1 MTAAAS
7 GAVAAHVPKP
17 PNASSTKTSPTSASY
32 PGKIVYDTAD
42 QQIFIIKP
50 DGSGRQKVANGF
62 SPLFSPDGQR
72 IAYITRTD
80 GSPLD
85 SRLTVNA
92 VNLDGTDHQKL
103 CETAGNVDAK
113 LIRWSPRN
121 RFIALALT
129 QQDGPGAVYLCNVE
143 DGTLNKGI
151 STNQGAVAG
160 VYDWTPDGNNAVWE
174 AGKGKDFNLY
184 YGDPDQGG
192 TGAGALTKG
201 QHRVTSEINN
211 FQYYPVARISPD
223 GKTLA
228 IGGVSLSF
236 LALPD
241 QQSRLDGQNYIG
253 AQVQSLAWSPDGRAV
268 VTLALEPAPDKPVA
282 VITIQ
287 DVSGQPLSSDPLV
300 LAENIGTSV
309 DWSRQ

>member
-1 MTAAAS
+1 VT
-7 GAVAAHVPKP
+7 
-17 PNASSTKTSPTSASY
+17 
-32 PGKIVYDTAD
+32 
-42 QQIFIIKP
+42 
-50 DGSGRQKVANGF
+50 NGF

-72 IAYITRTD
+72 IAYLTRTE
-80 GSPLD
+80 GSPLE

-92 VNLDGTDHQKL
+92 INLDGTAHQKL
-103 CETAGNVDAK
+103 CETSGNADAK

-121 RFIALALT
+121 RFIALTLT
-129 QQDGPGAVYLCNVE
+129 QQDGPGTLYLCNVV

-151 STNQGAVAG
+151 TTSQGAVAG
-160 VYDWTPDGNNAVWE
+160 VYDWTPDGNNAVWQ

-192 TGAGALTKG
+192 NGAVALTKG
-201 QHRVTSEINN
+201 QHRATSEINN

-228 IGGVSLSF
+228 IGGANLFF
-236 LALPD
+236 LALPG
-241 QQSRLDGQNYIG
+241 QSSRLDGQNYSG

-268 VTLALEPAPDKPVA
+268 VTLALEPALEKPVA
-282 VITIQ
+282 VITIH
-287 DVSGQPLSSDPLV
+287 DVSGQPLSADPLV
-300 LAENIGTSV
+300 LDENIGTSV